1 MIAKLKR
8 RDFITLLGGAAAWPL
23 AAQAQQV
30 GMPVVGLISIRS
42 PDDSAKLIA
51 TFRDGLKE
59 FGFVEGQNVRLE
71 HRWADRQ
78 YDRLPSLAL
87 DLVDQ
92 RAAVLVAIA
101 NPSALAVKATVRTL
115 PIVFGIGGDPVQ
127 LGLVASLNRPGGNIT
142 GVSFFTSQLEAK
154 RMGLLHE
161 LVPRASVVA
170 VLLNP
175 NNPTVDVQL
184 REVQEAA
191 RSLGLKLHTLHA
203 SSEGEIETAFTA
215 LVQLQAG
222 GLLVAADSFF
232 FSRRHQLATLANVYA
247 VPAIYEWRDFPEAG
261 GLVSYG
267 TDLANAYR
275 QVGMYTGRILKGE
288 KPADLPV
295 MQSTKFEFVINL
307 RTARALGLDVP
318 PTVLARADEVIE

>member
-1 MIAKLKR
+1 MFDMR
-8 RDFITLLGGAAAWPL
+8 RREFIGLLGGVAAWPL
-23 AAQAQQV
+23 TVRAQQPA
-30 GMPVVGLISIRS
+30 MPVVGLISVRS

-51 TFRDGLKE
+51 TFQDGLKE
-59 FGFVEGQNVRLE
+59 FGFIEGQNLRLE

-115 PIVFGIGGDPVQ
+115 PIVFAIGGDPIQ

-142 GVSFFTSQLEAK
+142 GVSFFASQLEAK

-170 VLLNP
+170 VLVNP

-191 RSLGLKLHTLHA
+191 RSLGLKLHTLNA
-203 SSEGEIETAFTA
+203 SSEREIEKAFIA

-232 FSRRHQLATLANVYA
+232 FSRRHQLATLADVYA
-247 VPAIYEWRDFPEAG
+247 VPAIYEWRDFSEAG
-261 GLVSYG
+261 GLASYG

-295 MQSTKFEFVINL
+295 MQSTKFELVINL
-307 RTARALGLDVP
+307 RTAKRLGLDIP
-318 PTVLARADEVIE
+318 PTLLARADEVIE

>member
-1 MIAKLKR
+1 MFDMR
-8 RDFITLLGGAAAWPL
+8 RREFIGLLGGVAAWPL
-23 AAQAQQV
+23 TVRAQQPA
-30 GMPVVGLISIRS
+30 MPVVGLISVRS

-51 TFRDGLKE
+51 TFQDGLKE
-59 FGFVEGQNVRLE
+59 FGFIEGQNLRLE

-115 PIVFGIGGDPVQ
+115 PIVFAIGGDPIH

-142 GVSFFTSQLEAK
+142 GVSFFASQLEAK

-170 VLLNP
+170 VLVNP

-191 RSLGLKLHTLHA
+191 RSLGLKLHTLNA
-203 SSEGEIETAFTA
+203 SSEREIEKAFIA

-232 FSRRHQLATLANVYA
+232 FSRRHQLATLADVYA
-247 VPAIYEWRDFPEAG
+247 VPAIYEWRDFSEAG
-261 GLVSYG
+261 GLASYG

-295 MQSTKFEFVINL
+295 MQSTKFELVINL
-307 RTARALGLDVP
+307 RTAKRLGLDIP
-318 PTVLARADEVIE
+318 PTLLARADEVIE

>member
-1 MIAKLKR
+1 
-8 RDFITLLGGAAAWPL
+8 
-23 AAQAQQV
+23 
-30 GMPVVGLISIRS
+30 MPVVGLISIRS

-101 NPSALAVKATVRTL
+101 NPSALAVKATVTTL

-127 LGLVASLNRPGGNIT
+127 LGLVASLNRPGGNII
-142 GVSFFTSQLEAK
+142 GVSFFASQLEAK
-154 RMGLLHE
+154 RMGLLQE
-161 LVPRASVVA
+161 LVPRASIVA
-170 VLLNP
+170 ALLNP

-232 FSRRHQLATLANVYA
+232 FSRRHQLVTLADVYA

-295 MQSTKFEFVINL
+295 MQSTKFEFVVNL

-318 PTVLARADEVIE
+318 PTLELARE

>member
-1 MIAKLKR
+1 MFDMR
-8 RDFITLLGGAAAWPL
+8 RREFIGLLGGVAAWPL
-23 AAQAQQV
+23 TVRAQQPA
-30 GMPVVGLISIRS
+30 MPVVGLISVRS

-51 TFRDGLKE
+51 TFQDGLKE
-59 FGFVEGQNVRLE
+59 FGFIEGQNLRLE

-142 GVSFFTSQLEAK
+142 GVSFFASQLEAK

-170 VLLNP
+170 VLVNP

-191 RSLGLKLHTLHA
+191 HSLGLKLHTLNA
-203 SSEGEIETAFTA
+203 SSEREIEKAFIA

-232 FSRRHQLATLANVYA
+232 FSRRHQLATLADVYA
-247 VPAIYEWRDFPEAG
+247 VPAIYEWRDFSEAG
-261 GLVSYG
+261 GLASYG

-288 KPADLPV
+288 KLADLPV
-295 MQSTKFEFVINL
+295 MQSTKFELVINL
-307 RTARALGLDVP
+307 RTAKRLGLDIP
-318 PTVLARADEVIE
+318 PTLLARADEVIE

>member
-1 MIAKLKR
+1 MFDMR
-8 RDFITLLGGAAAWPL
+8 RREFIGLLGGVAAWPL
-23 AAQAQQV
+23 TVRAQQPA
-30 GMPVVGLISIRS
+30 MPVVGLISVRS

-51 TFRDGLKE
+51 TFQDGLKE
-59 FGFVEGQNVRLE
+59 FGFIEGQNLRLE

-78 YDRLPSLAL
+78 YDRLPSLAP

-115 PIVFGIGGDPVQ
+115 PIVFAIGGDPIQ

-142 GVSFFTSQLEAK
+142 GVSFFASQLEAK

-170 VLLNP
+170 VLVNP

-191 RSLGLKLHTLHA
+191 HSLGLKLHTLNA
-203 SSEGEIETAFTA
+203 SSEREIEKAFIA

-232 FSRRHQLATLANVYA
+232 FSRRHQLATLADVYA
-247 VPAIYEWRDFPEAG
+247 VPAIYEWRDFSEAG
-261 GLVSYG
+261 GLASYG

-288 KPADLPV
+288 KLADLPV
-295 MQSTKFEFVINL
+295 MQSTKFELVINL
-307 RTARALGLDVP
+307 RTAKRLGLDIP
-318 PTVLARADEVIE
+318 PTLLARADEVIE

>member
-1 MIAKLKR
+1 MNR
-8 RDFITLLGGAAAWPL
+8 RDFITLLSGAAAWPF
-23 AAQAQQV
+23 AAGAQQSA
-30 GMPVVGLISIRS
+30 MPVVGLISIRS

-59 FGFVEGQNVRLE
+59 LGFVEGQNVRLE

-115 PIVFGIGGDPVQ
+115 PIVFAIGGDPVQ

-142 GVSFFTSQLEAK
+142 GVSFFASQLEAK
-154 RMGLLHE
+154 RMGVLHE

-191 RSLGLKLHTLHA
+191 RSLGLKLHILNA
-203 SSEGEIETAFTA
+203 SSEREIETAFTA
-215 LVQLQAG
+215 FVQLQAG
-222 GLLVAADSFF
+222 ALLVAADSFF
-232 FSRRHQLATLANVYA
+232 FSRRFQLATLAYAYA

-261 GLVSYG
+261 GLASYG
-267 TDLANAYR
+267 TDLAHAYR

-307 RTARALGLDVP
+307 QTARALGIDVP
-318 PTVLARADEVIE
+318 PRCSPAPTR